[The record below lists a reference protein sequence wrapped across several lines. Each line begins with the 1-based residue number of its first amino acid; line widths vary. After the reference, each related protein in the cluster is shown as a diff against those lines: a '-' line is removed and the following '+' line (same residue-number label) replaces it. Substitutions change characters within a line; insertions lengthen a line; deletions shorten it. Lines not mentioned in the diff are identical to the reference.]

1 MRDVNSRLRPRRALI
16 LLTVGLL
23 ASGVGCGLDK
33 ASDPVLD
40 GPADQGYNIDLVALP
55 DTLNADG
62 VSSSTVRV
70 VVRDQ
75 NGKPVPNHSVLFVSN
90 GDGVLVPSAS
100 STYVGPIQT
109 GIVMATNSSGTA
121 NVVYVAGTGIV
132 TVTVSV
138 RPYSFDAQN
147 FYERSVQIY
156 QR

>member
-1 MRDVNSRLRPRRALI
+1 MRDVISCVRPRGALV

-23 ASGVGCGLDK
+23 VAGVGCGLDK
-33 ASDPVLD
+33 TGNPVLG

-70 VVRDQ
+70 VVRDA
-75 NGKPVPNHSVLFVSN
+75 NGQPVQNHSVLFTFD

-109 GIVMATNSSGTA
+109 GIVMATSSSGSA
-121 NVVYVAGTGIV
+121 SVVYVAGTGIG

-147 FYERSVQIY
+147 FYERAVQIY